1 MSAIP
6 VEQIKRNRHE
16 TGGLKH
22 IPLPSANETCGRNHI
37 CAPPPNVFD
46 AADTVFCF
54 TSGGAT

>member
-22 IPLPSANETCGRNHI
+22 IPVPSNETYAGTEVRCFACGG
-37 CAPPPNVFD
+37 CM
-46 AADTVFCF
+46 
-54 TSGGAT
+54 

>member
-22 IPLPSANETCGRNHI
+22 IPEVRCFICGGCI
-37 CAPPPNVFD
+37 
-46 AADTVFCF
+46 
-54 TSGGAT
+54 